1 MYYKPIKT
9 YNMHKQVYINCKPL
23 QKMKEVF
30 WRTNKLISDKVQKPC
45 YDKKY
50 GENDAH
56 GGENMAVT
64 IKDIAASA
72 GVSYSMVSRALNGS
86 GAVDQRKKEQ
96 ILQIA
101 QSMGYMPNQAAVTLK
116 KSRSGMIGLCFSTIS
131 KSTSPFVL
139 HDVLTGVFHELGS
152 KYQVVVKGID
162 MHQPGT
168 LNPSYFDGLLIM
180 SQGDWDQDFLEE
192 AREKGIP
199 MVAIS
204 RKVPIDIPAVVTDE
218 KGGMEKAMEY
228 LIRNGHH
235 RIGVIEGPSQLEATV
250 LRHEGWQEAARKR
263 GMNPEQFPVDYG
275 NYRYNSGRL
284 AAGRLLDAHKD
295 LTALLCFNDEMA
307 FGARSAAAARGLRVP
322 EDISLTGF
330 DNWDLSGYADM
341 RLTTVE
347 RSAAKIA
354 MEGSRMLLACMEEG
368 ERPSDVWLENRLVVR
383 ESVRNINFDKTAD
396 K

>member
-1 MYYKPIKT
+1 
-9 YNMHKQVYINCKPL
+9 
-23 QKMKEVF
+23 
-30 WRTNKLISDKVQKPC
+30 
-45 YDKKY
+45 
-50 GENDAH
+50 
-56 GGENMAVT
+56 MAVT
-64 IKDIAASA
+64 IKDIATNA
-72 GVSYSMVSRALNGS
+72 GVSYSMVSRALNGT
-86 GAVDQRKKEQ
+86 GAVEQKKKEQ
-96 ILQIA
+96 ILEIA
-101 QSMGYMPNQAAVTLK
+101 RSMGYLPNQAAVTLK
-116 KSRSGMIGLCFSTIS
+116 KSKSGMIGLCFSTIS

-139 HDVLTGVFHELGS
+139 HDVLTGVYQELGS

-192 AREKGIP
+192 AWEKNIP

-204 RKVPIDIPAVVTDE
+204 RKVPFNIPAVVTDE
-218 KGGMEKAMEY
+218 EGGMEQAMEY
-228 LIRNGHH
+228 LLNSGH
-235 RIGVIEGPSQLEATV
+235 RKIGVIEGSSNLEATL
-250 LRHEGWQEAARKR
+250 LRHEGWQKAVRKR
-263 GMNPEQFPVDYG
+263 GLDPEQLPVDHG
-275 NYRYNSGRL
+275 NYRFNSGRL

-307 FGARSAAAARGLRVP
+307 FGARSAAAERGLKIP
-322 EDISLTGF
+322 DDISLTGF

-354 MEGSRMLLACMEEG
+354 MEGSRMLVAFMEKG
-368 ERPSDVWLENRLVVR
+368 IRPADVWLENRLIVR
-383 ESVRNINFDKTAD
+383 DSVKELVSGKTAD